1 MKHQIAARSHVQVV
15 CDGPHRMVQM
25 EVVCIFAA
33 RVLQITTLSNNR
45 VVHKRIEA
53 ASALLPVRRGV
64 SADGHAGKNC
74 RCRRALVQAERLSF
88 LLIGGVVLRITDLVL
103 VVQSSLA
110 QVFVCPRHHRVE
122 LHRQSRLNV
131 LRVQAAR
138 GGRPMNSCRCRH
150 YILQLLLLSFLQSL
164 GLFKLFKYI
173 RFDKFI

>member
-1 MKHQIAARSHVQVV
+1 
-15 CDGPHRMVQM
+15 MVQM

-64 SADGHAGKNC
+64 SADGHAGK
-74 RCRRALVQAERLSF
+74 VKAERLSF